1 MASYSVTITN
11 PNTSIDLTN
20 SANWPNAGFIDP
32 KTYSQYANG
41 AIDSSGVTASFV
53 KQRGNI
59 RFGFVQQQ
67 IQFEQN
73 IYISNVVTN
82 NAANSNPALATV
94 NSITFVATMERS
106 ETPVSTRDENNAGV
120 ILTGDAAIKRMV
132 ARALIEGST
141 NLRAAA
147 DPTGSGVSYGE
158 AGTRVNGIRMV
169 AQTTSFVTNPIANSL
184 SSAEALISVT
194 TL

>member
-11 PNTSIDLTN
+11 PNTSIDLSN
-20 SANWPNAGFIDP
+20 SANWANAGFIDS

-53 KQRGNI
+53 KQRGNV
-59 RFGFVQQQ
+59 RFGFLQQQ
-67 IQFEQN
+67 LQFEQN

-82 NAANSNPALATV
+82 NAPNSNPALATV

-106 ETPVSTRDENNAGV
+106 ETPVMTRDENNSGV
-120 ILTGDAAIKRMV
+120 ILTGNAAIKRMV
-132 ARALIEGST
+132 ARALVEGST

-147 DPTGSGVSYGE
+147 DPTGSGLSYGE
-158 AGTRVNGIRMV
+158 SGTRANAIHVV

-184 SSAEALISVT
+184 SSAESLVSVT
-194 TL
+194 AL